1 MEVSEITS
9 NNISQHTTWKKKVR
23 FPISYPIVFTAV
35 CFFISQA
42 RPCNNHKWRNILGKT
57 GKNKNDLIEHGK

>member
-23 FPISYPIVFTAV
+23 FPLSYPNVFTAV
-35 CFFISQA
+35 CFITSQA
-42 RPCNNHKWRNILGKT
+42 RPRNNHKWRSRGKT
-57 GKNKNDLIEHGK
+57 GKNKHDLIEYGK

>member
-23 FPISYPIVFTAV
+23 FPLSYPNVFTAV

-42 RPCNNHKWRNILGKT
+42 RPFNNHKWRNIGKT
-57 GKNKNDLIEHGK
+57 GKKKHDQIEYGK